1 MNFKTNYYRWVL
13 IKKLLLSLTSNSSS
27 RAGSHRINMRS
38 YLLAMKIT
46 TVLLFSFCLTASADG
61 IAQKVTISA
70 DNVKLEKIFKEI
82 KKQTGFVFFYDVS
95 VLQGIKPVSIHV
107 KNETIEEVLKVS
119 LKGQPLDFSIER
131 ETITIIQKAGYSLNK
146 RQANFASPIMAEFTP
161 APIKVITG
169 VVKDVH
175 GNPLAGVSVSLKGT
189 SKGISTGNDG
199 SFNIEANV
207 GDVLEFTMVGYFKK
221 SVVLGQNTNIVVVM
235 EIEAEL
241 ADEVVVVGYG
251 TQKRSDLTGSI
262 STVIMNDLKSVP
274 TTNFQNAIQGRV
286 SGVTVSTPSGG
297 PGATPQIKIRG
308 TGSIGAG
315 NDPLYV
321 INGIPI
327 PDNANLSMPISKQT
341 NNAFQATPSSP
352 LSAINTQNIES
363 INILKGPSATAIY
376 GSRGSN
382 GVIIVTTKQ
391 GAKDESP
398 TVNLNV
404 YTGVQNATHLPKLM
418 NSRELI
424 AYTEDS
430 RNNYY
435 LQRYNPTDPTSP
447 NFNAGYNP
455 KNNTGRPFGDDNT
468 LIPDQYINW
477 DGKTDVDWLK
487 EVLSPA
493 SISDYNLSVSGGG
506 ERSTYF
512 LSGEYFDQKGTIKGS
527 SFKRYSVNAS
537 VGSDVI
543 KDRLKIGSNLMLSYS
558 NAHQMPGNAPYFAQP
573 PGIIYSAMVTSPI
586 VSPYNA
592 DGTLNQL
599 NGQAHL
605 TAGNG
610 TAGGTTDASNPLAIM
625 KSITDQV
632 GHTNIIGNVYAQLKL
647 TEELDFET
655 SLGGVVDNFDRM
667 FFLNNQLL
675 YRTATKPAPYAQQN
689 SVKRLNWVTNNIF
702 NYTPKIGNDHSLK
715 ILAGFTSQK
724 NTVQSVAVYSDRQ
737 PDDKVATVNGGIIT
751 GGSGLKSQ
759 WSLVSYL
766 GRINYGYKSKYLVTG
781 TIRSDRSSRFGIN
794 KQTGVF
800 PSGAVAWRVDQE
812 PFFSSVKFINQFKIR
827 AEYGQAGNFNIPDY
841 GALSIL
847 DKSNYVLGG
856 AEVSGLAPITFGNS
870 HLTWELSKEIDLG
883 VDWAFFNN
891 RIELSF
897 DYYNRI
903 TTDLL
908 LNVTV
913 PSALGFTSVL
923 TNIGKVKND
932 GFEISAR
939 SSNLTGNL
947 QWNTEVN
954 FSSNRNKVLK
964 LGPDN
969 ARILSAGAAGIRH
982 VTQVGAPISSYF
994 GYVAT
999 GVFMTDKEIQDA
1011 PKDMLAPDPKPGDI
1025 KFKDVN
1031 GDGQITP
1038 ADRTLLGSYEPK
1050 YTYGMTNNFKY
1061 KNFDMSIFVQGVY
1074 GRKILNLTAR
1084 HLENGEAN
1092 FNSYKVENERW
1103 ISPSQ
1108 PGNGVVP
1115 RADRNSNLHGNNNR
1129 ESSFQVQDGSYFRIK
1144 NASLGYTLKGMNDF
1158 IKSVRVYVQGDNI
1171 AIFTPYIGFNPE
1183 VSLQPTNNLAQGED
1197 YGAYPL
1203 ARTFTI
1209 GFDFRF

>member
-1 MNFKTNYYRWVL
+1 MNFKTNHSRWVFF
-13 IKKLLLSLTSNSSS
+13 KKLLLSMIPNSMPRENIHAS
-27 RAGSHRINMRS
+27 GGKNVFPG
-38 YLLAMKIT
+38 LKIT
-46 TVLLFSFCLTASADG
+46 TVLLFSFCLTASAGG
-61 IAQKVTISA
+61 IAQKVTLSES
-70 DNVKLEKIFKEI
+70 NVNLEKIFKEI
-82 KKQTGFVFFYDVS
+82 KKQTGYVFFYDVQ
-95 VLQGIKPVSIHV
+95 VLKGMKPVSIHV
-107 KNETIEEVLKVS
+107 KNETVEDVLKES
-119 LKGQPLDFSIER
+119 LKGQPLDFSIEQK
-131 ETITIIQKAGYSLNK
+131 TITIVQKAGYTMNSM
-146 RQANFASPIMAEFTP
+146 QANFASPILAVLP
-161 APIKVITG
+161 PIALSIINGT
-169 VVKDVH
+169 VKDAQ
-175 GNPLAGVSVSLKGT
+175 GNPLAGVSVTLKGT
-189 SKGISTGNDG
+189 AKGTSTNNDG
-199 SFNIEANV
+199 GFSIDANV
-207 GDVLEFTMVGYFKK
+207 GDVLEFTIVGYRKN
-221 SVVLGQNTNIVVVM
+221 SVIIGQNKNITVVM
-235 EIEAEL
+235 EIAVEVGE
-241 ADEVVVVGYG
+241 EVVVVGYG
-251 TQKRSDLTGSI
+251 TQKKSDLTGSI
-262 STVIMNDLKSVP
+262 STVTMNDVTSVP

-286 SGVTVSTPSGG
+286 SGVSVTTPSGG

-321 INGIPI
+321 INGIPF
-327 PDNANLSMPISKQT
+327 PDNSNLSMPISKQST
-341 NNAFQATPSSP
+341 AYQAPPSSP

-391 GAKDESP
+391 GAKDGKPS
-398 TVNLNV
+398 VNLNV
-404 YTGVQNATHLPKLM
+404 YTGVQNATNLPKLM
-418 NSRELI
+418 NSTELI
-424 AYTEDS
+424 AYTQDS

-435 LQRYNPTDPTSP
+435 LQRYKATDPTSP
-447 NFNAGYNP
+447 NFNPTYNP
-455 KNNTGRPFGDDNT
+455 KNNSGRPFSDDNT
-468 LIPDQYINW
+468 LIPDQFINW

-493 SISDYNLSVSGGG
+493 AISDYNLSVSGGG

-537 VGSDVI
+537 VASDVI

-558 NAHQMPGNAPYFAQP
+558 DENKLPTNAPYFAQP

-586 VSPYNA
+586 VTPYNA

-625 KSITDQV
+625 KSITNQI

-647 TEELDFET
+647 TDNLNFES
-655 SLGGVVDNFDRM
+655 SLGGVVDNYDQL
-667 FFLNNQLL
+667 FFLNNILL
-675 YRTATKPAPYAQQN
+675 YRTALKPAPYAQQN
-689 SVKRLNWVTNNIF
+689 AVKRLNWVTNNIF
-702 NYTPKIGNDHSLK
+702 NYSPQLGNDHSLK

-724 NTVQSVAVYSDRQ
+724 NIVQSVAVYSDRQ
-737 PDDKVATVNGGIIT
+737 PDDKVSTVNGGIIT
-751 GGSGLKSQ
+751 GGTGLRSL

-766 GRINYGYKSKYLVTG
+766 GRVNYGYKNKYLVTG
-781 TIRSDRSSRFGIN
+781 TVRSDRSSRFGMN

-800 PSGAVAWRVDQE
+800 PSGAVAWRIDQE
-812 PFFSSVKFINQFKIR
+812 PFFSSVKFMNQFKVR

-841 GALSIL
+841 GAYSIL

-856 AEVSGLAPITFGNS
+856 AEVSGLSPITYGNS
-870 HLTWELSKEIDLG
+870 RLTWELSRELDLG
-883 VDWAFFNN
+883 VDWGFFDN
-891 RIELSF
+891 RLELSF

-923 TNIGKVKND
+923 TNIGKVKNH
-932 GFEISAR
+932 GYEISAR
-939 SSNLTGNL
+939 SLNLTGKFM
-947 QWNTEVN
+947 WSTDVN
-954 FSSNRNKVLK
+954 FSSNRNEVLK

-969 ARILSAGAAGIRH
+969 ARILSAGAAGIRN
-982 VTQVGAPISSYF
+982 VTQVGSPIGSYF

-999 GVFMTDKEIQDA
+999 GVYMTDKEIQDG
-1011 PKDMLAPDPKPGDI
+1011 PKDTQAPDPKPGDI

-1031 GDGQITP
+1031 GDGKITP
-1038 ADRTLLGSYEPK
+1038 DDRTVLGSYEPK
-1050 YTYGMTNNFKY
+1050 FTYGMTNNFKY
-1061 KNFDMSIFVQGVY
+1061 KNFDLSLFVQGVY

-1092 FNSYKVENERW
+1092 FNSYAIENDRW

-1108 PGNGVVP
+1108 PGNGWIP
-1115 RADRNSNLHGNNNR
+1115 RADKNSNLHGNNNR
-1129 ESSFQVQDGSYFRIK
+1129 ESSFQVQSGSYFRIK
-1144 NASLGYTLKGMNDF
+1144 NASLGYTVKDVNRF
-1158 IKSVRVYVQGDNI
+1158 IKSARLYVQGDNI

-1183 VSLQPTNNLAQGED
+1183 VSLQPTNNLVQGED

-1203 ARTFTI
+1203 SRTFTI

>member
-1 MNFKTNYYRWVL
+1 MNFKTNYYHWVL
-13 IKKLLLSLTSNSSS
+13 IKILLLSMTPNSADRTKSHHNNS
-27 RAGSHRINMRS
+27 RNFFLR
-38 YLLAMKIT
+38 MKIT
-46 TVLLFSFCLTASADG
+46 ALLLFSVCLTASAG
-61 IAQKVTISA
+61 GTAQKVSISA
-70 DNVKLEKIFKEI
+70 NNVNLEKVFKEI
-82 KKQTGFVFFYDVS
+82 KKQTDFVFFYDAS
-95 VLQGIKPVSIHV
+95 VLKGIKPVSIHV
-107 KNETIEEVLKVS
+107 KNASVEEVLKKI

-131 ETITIIQKAGYSLNK
+131 KTITIIQKEGYSLSS
-146 RQANFASPIMAEFTP
+146 RQADLSSSRLVVYIPEP
-161 APIKVITG
+161 ANIINGT
-169 VVKDVH
+169 VKDTH
-175 GNPLAGVSVSLKGT
+175 GNPLVGVSVLLKGT
-189 SKGISTGNDG
+189 GKGTSTGNDG
-199 SFNIEANV
+199 SFSIEANV
-207 GDVLEFTMVGYFKK
+207 GDVLEFTMVGYQKK
-221 SVVLGQNTNIVVVM
+221 SVVIGQSKSIVVVL
-235 EIEAEL
+235 EIEEEV

-262 STVIMNDLKSVP
+262 STVIMNDVKSVP

-341 NNAFQATPSSP
+341 NAAFQATPSSP

-391 GAKDESP
+391 GANEDKP
-398 TVNLNV
+398 TINLNV
-404 YTGVQNATHLPKLM
+404 YAGVQNATHLPKLM
-418 NSRELI
+418 NSKELI

-435 LQRYNPTDPTSP
+435 LQRYNPTDPASP
-447 NFNAGYNP
+447 NFNSSYNP
-455 KNNTGRPFGDDNT
+455 KNNSGRPFGDDNT

-493 SISDYNLSVSGGG
+493 AISDYNLSVSGGG
-506 ERSTYF
+506 ERNTYF

-537 VGSDVI
+537 VASDAI

-558 NAHQMPGNAPYFAQP
+558 NAHQLPGNAPYFAQP

-647 TEELDFET
+647 TDELNFET
-655 SLGGVVDNFDRM
+655 SLGGVVDNYDKM

-689 SVKRLNWVTNNIF
+689 SIKRLNWVTNNIF
-702 NYTPKIGNDHSLK
+702 NYSPKIGNDHSLK

-724 NTVQSVAVYSDRQ
+724 NTVQSLAVYSDRQ

-751 GGSGLKSQ
+751 GGAGLRSQ

-766 GRINYGYKSKYLVTG
+766 GRVNYGFKNKYLVTG
-781 TIRSDRSSRFGIN
+781 TVRSDRSSRFGIN

-812 PFFSSVKFINQFKIR
+812 PFFSSIKFMNQFKIR

-841 GALSIL
+841 GAYSIL
-847 DKSNYVLGG
+847 DKANYVLGG
-856 AEVSGLAPITFGNS
+856 AEVSGLAPITFGNTR
-870 HLTWELSKEIDLG
+870 LTWELSKELDFGADFGFL
-883 VDWAFFNN
+883 NN

-897 DYYNRI
+897 DYYSRI
-903 TTDLL
+903 TKDLL

-923 TNIGKVKND
+923 TNIGKVKNE

-982 VTQVGAPISSYF
+982 VTQVGSPISSYF
-994 GYVAT
+994 GYVAS
-999 GVFMTDKEIQDA
+999 GVFMTEKEIQDA

-1031 GDGQITP
+1031 GDGKITP
-1038 ADRTLLGSYEPK
+1038 ADRTVLGSYEPK
-1050 YTYGMTNNFKY
+1050 FTYGMTNNFKY
-1061 KNFDMSIFVQGVY
+1061 KNFDLSVFVQGVY

-1092 FNSYKVENERW
+1092 FNSYAIENERW

-1108 PGNGVVP
+1108 PGNGNIP

-1144 NASLGYTLKGMNDF
+1144 NASLGYNIKGMNDF
-1158 IKSVRVYVQGDNI
+1158 IKSVRIYVQGDNI

-1203 ARTFTI
+1203 ARTFTV